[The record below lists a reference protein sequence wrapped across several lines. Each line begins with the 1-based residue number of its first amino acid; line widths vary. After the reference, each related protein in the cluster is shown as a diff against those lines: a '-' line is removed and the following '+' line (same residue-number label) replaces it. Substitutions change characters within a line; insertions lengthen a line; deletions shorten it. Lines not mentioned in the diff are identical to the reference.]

1 MGNNGDAYFRG
12 RVPESVGPGRG
23 TTGDR
28 NTARGSSEG
37 ASLEFEAD
45 PGVMQ
50 ISLAIEGDAGE
61 VLDRD
66 RNEISVPDFTA
77 PEIVFS
83 TPSFIRARNALEYR
97 ELSEDWTIPP
107 TASRDFRRTDYLIV
121 RFNAYAP
128 GDLVPEVHA
137 QLLNRRG
144 DVMFPLTLRPASDG
158 QPYQVEFLPSF
169 LAPGEYLIELTAET
183 PESEATELLAFRLG
197 A

>member
-1 MGNNGDAYFRG
+1 MGRPQVNLRARKGYWAITELDIQRSLRAASDEPPRAVDVALGTLSEQRRGQLVRTWFGSSRADNGKTRITFVWEPVLERGRRSAQASRILVTAMGNNGDAYFRG

-66 RNEISVPDFTA
+66 RNEIFCA
-77 PEIVFS
+77 
-83 TPSFIRARNALEYR
+83 
-97 ELSEDWTIPP
+97 
-107 TASRDFRRTDYLIV
+107 
-121 RFNAYAP
+121 
-128 GDLVPEVHA
+128 
-137 QLLNRRG
+137 
-144 DVMFPLTLRPASDG
+144 
-158 QPYQVEFLPSF
+158 
-169 LAPGEYLIELTAET
+169 
-183 PESEATELLAFRLG
+183 
-197 A
+197 